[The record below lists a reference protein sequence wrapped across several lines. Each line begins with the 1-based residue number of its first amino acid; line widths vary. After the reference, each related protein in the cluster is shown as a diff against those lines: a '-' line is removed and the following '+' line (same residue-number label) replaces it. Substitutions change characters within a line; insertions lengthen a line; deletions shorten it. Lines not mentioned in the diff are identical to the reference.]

1 MASEW
6 KAITV
11 EPLSKSIFEM
21 NWNVILGHLI
31 NLEPGTRQLEN
42 HV

>member
-6 KAITV
+6 KPITV
-11 EPLSKSIFEM
+11 EPFSKSIIEI
-21 NWNVILGHLI
+21 NWNVILGHLVS
-31 NLEPGTRQLEN
+31 LEPGIRQLEN